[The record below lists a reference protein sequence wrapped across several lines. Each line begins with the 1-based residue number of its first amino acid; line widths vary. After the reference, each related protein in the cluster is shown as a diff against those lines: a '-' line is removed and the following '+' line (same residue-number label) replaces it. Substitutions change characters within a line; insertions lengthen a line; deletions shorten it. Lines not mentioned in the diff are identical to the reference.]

1 MLLWGE
7 IMLVNSKQLLIG
19 AKDNK
24 YAIPQFNINNLEWA
38 KYILEAAL
46 QLKAPV
52 ILGVSEGAIKYM
64 GGYKTVYNIVTGL
77 IDDLKITIP
86 VVLHLDHGRSFENC
100 KEAIDQGFTSVMID
114 ASSYD
119 LETNVSITKR
129 VVDYAILKNVSVE
142 AELGEINQVD
152 INFKD
157 QPSYVKVKDASFF
170 VKETKVD
177 SLAPALGSVHG
188 LYKGI
193 PKLNFKLMSELSDK
207 INLPLVLHGGTGIP
221 SNMITKAIANGITK
235 ININTDL
242 QVAWTNEIRK
252 YLDKNKDVYDPRK
265 IIGAGEMAIKNK
277 VEMFV
282 FLLGSN
288 NRY

>member
-52 ILGVSEGAIKYM
+52 ILGVSEGAVKYM

-86 VVLHLDHGRSFENC
+86 VVLHLDHGRSFESC

-119 LETNVSITKR
+119 LETNVSITKE

-152 INFKD
+152 INFKA
-157 QPSYVKVKDASFF
+157 QPSYVKVEDASFF
-170 VKETKVD
+170 VKETKID

-207 INLPLVLHGGTGIP
+207 INMPLVLHGGTGIP